1 MKKIFFIGLSV
12 ATLFAFN
19 MTPEKQYKCVTTGV
33 TFSDGNQ
40 TRSLPVTPKTKPILE
55 KSLKNFFEIKVKRF
69 TVGKGQV
76 DIKVGK
82 DEQNLSY
89 AGKWKGY
96 DRYQDAAGQVVFM
109 PDKNASTNN
118 AALIIPSQ
126 KLVIFYKC
134 R

>member
-1 MKKIFFIGLSV
+1 MKKFVLISLGV
-12 ATLFAFN
+12 AALFAFN
-19 MTPEKQYKCVTTGV
+19 MVPEKQYTCITTGI
-33 TFSDGNQ
+33 TFSEGNQ
-40 TRSLPVTPKTKPILE
+40 TRSIPVTPKTKPILE

-76 DIKVGK
+76 DIKVGN
-82 DEQNLSY
+82 DEQNLTY
-89 AGKWKGY
+89 VGKWKGY

-126 KLVIFYKC
+126 KLVIFYQC